1 MPIKKSKIYHIC
13 EFGERVAMMV
23 IDAFRSV
30 IECINK
36 LYEVTTTRVRKPIEA
51 LLYQV
56 FLKIV

>member
-36 LYEVTTTRVRKPIEA
+36 LYEVTPLEPIEA
-51 LLYQV
+51 LLNLV
-56 FLKIV
+56 FFKIV